1 MYSVLFPVGAM
12 EYGTNPRVFLYAC
25 PNRRIA
31 NEGVVINLL
40 LASKSVQFIGKDD
53 FSDKGCGCEA
63 RGLEKDD
70 ERSCK
75 AKLARETSPVHC
87 HQLGFTTK
95 LHSGSQSLLGNRQGA
110 QHRIVRNAFKRA
122 VDFVRDQGQE
132 QVDRCHHRCR
142 RKTFKTGHQAPG
154 PVRAQLG
161 KPFRPVPTT
170 LLPARLQSPQIL
182 LIGSTPQ
189 NKYRPNA

>member
-1 MYSVLFPVGAM
+1 M
-12 EYGTNPRVFLYAC
+12 
-25 PNRRIA
+25 
-31 NEGVVINLL
+31 
-40 LASKSVQFIGKDD
+40 
-53 FSDKGCGCEA
+53 
-63 RGLEKDD
+63 EKDD

-95 LHSGSQSLLGNRQGA
+95 SHSGSQSLLGNRQGA

-122 VDFVRDQGQE
+122 VDFVDDQGQE

-161 KPFRPVPTT
+161 KPFSSRQPVPPPCF
-170 LLPARLQSPQIL
+170 LLPCNHHQCNQRIVDWFHPSNQIL
-182 LIGSTPQ
+182 SKGLVSILG
-189 NKYRPNA
+189 